1 MELLL
6 IQTDCTMMQIIYF
19 RNVYEQLQLSTS
31 MQEIIICNCSNFID
45 SPTAIN
51 VTFLSDFE
59 VHVATINKFVGTRA
73 LHISNQFL
81 H

>member
-1 MELLL
+1 MYGLL
-6 IQTDCTMMQIIYF
+6 F
-19 RNVYEQLQLSTS
+19 RCNVYEQLQLSTG